1 MELRRLSDYL
11 AVLEHGSIG
20 AAADVLGVS
29 QPGLSKGI
37 RKLERELGVELLD
50 RLPRGVRPTAYG
62 AVLERC
68 ATTVTAEMDRAH
80 AEIRNIRDG
89 TGGMVRAGAGPD
101 WLFSVVPRAV
111 ASLHEQAPGVQVRL
125 FGGFNDELRAMLTGR
140 EVDFY
145 LATLPD
151 VDFDP
156 VVEYEHWI
164 TDRFQVIARREHP
177 VHRRRGL
184 TLASLLEY
192 EWVLPVSSPV
202 LRRSLERL
210 YHRHSLPAPE
220 PMLETNYMS
229 LCLAALSNHDYLS
242 WASELHLEV
251 GHSPDIVPV
260 KLPDARL
267 GRRAGLAT
275 RRGETLVPPAQ
286 AFVARLRAVCNTEFR
301 RRTGSTDAATG

>member
-1 MELRRLSDYL
+1 MNLRKMSDYL

-20 AAADVLGVS
+20 AAANALGVS

-37 RKLERELGVELLD
+37 RKLEQELGVALLE
-50 RLPRGVRPTAYG
+50 RLPRGVRPTVCG
-62 AVLERC
+62 AVLGRC
-68 ATTVTAEMDRAH
+68 ATTVTAEMGRTL
-80 AEIRNIRDG
+80 AEIRAIRDG
-89 TGGMVRAGAGPD
+89 TGGTVRAGAGPD

-111 ASLHEQAPGVQVRL
+111 ASLHEHSPGVQVRL
-125 FGGFNDELRAMLTGR
+125 FGGFNDELRAMLTAR

-151 VDFDP
+151 LDFDP
-156 VVEYEHWI
+156 AVEHEHWI

-177 VHRRRGL
+177 VHRRRDL
-184 TLASLLEY
+184 TLRGLLEY

-210 YHRHSLPAPE
+210 YHQHSLPAPE

-229 LCLAALSNHDYLS
+229 LCLAALSNHDYLG

-251 GHSPDIVPV
+251 GHSPGIVPV
-260 KLPDARL
+260 KLPEARL
-267 GRRAGLAT
+267 RRRAGLAT
-275 RRGETLVPPAQ
+275 RRGETLAPAAQ
-286 AFVARLRAVCNTEFR
+286 AFVSRLRAVCNTEFR
-301 RRTGSTDAATG
+301 RRTGPTAATPG